1 MLIGNSS
8 PTTDNSGTGTGTG
21 TGAKSERMFVRGRPP
36 SGRRRFGETS
46 ETVEL
51 DNQGLLQLHKS
62 KLKEQDEELE
72 QLRAIIQRQKALS

>member
-8 PTTDNSGTGTGTG
+8 PTTDDSGTGT
-21 TGAKSERMFVRGRPP
+21 KSERMFVRGRPP

-51 DNQGLLQLHKS
+51 DNQGLLQLHKRANS
-62 KLKEQDEELE
+62 KSRMRNWNNSE
-72 QLRAIIQRQKALS
+72 R